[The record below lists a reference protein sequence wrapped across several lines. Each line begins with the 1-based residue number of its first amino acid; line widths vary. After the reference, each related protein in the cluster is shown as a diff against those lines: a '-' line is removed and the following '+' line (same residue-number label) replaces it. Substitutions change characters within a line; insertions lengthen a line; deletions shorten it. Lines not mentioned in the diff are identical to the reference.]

1 MIKLGQKVY
10 FDPFVDLR
18 GFSSDLNRGQKVTGE
33 VVYINKRHN
42 WFSVAFRGNQRISFM
57 FSQLGKD
64 VKISG

>member
-10 FDPFVDLR
+10 FDPFTDLR
-18 GFSSDLNRGQKVTGE
+18 GFSSDLNRGKKVTGE
-33 VVYINKRHN
+33 VVYINKPHK

-64 VKISG
+64 VKITG